1 MKTPFFAPAAIGLA
15 LAALTLGATSSFA
28 RDIKIARSQDRKIA
42 RSQDRKIAHVY
53 DKTGALEAYAA
64 QTQAGLMLG
73 FDYATQGNAE
83 EREGRARRIPA
94 DKHQRFHRRRVAFLR
109 CAER

>member
-1 MKTPFFAPAAIGLA
+1 MKIPFFAPAAIGLA

-28 RDIKIARSQDRKIA
+28 RDINIA

-73 FDYATQGNAE
+73 FDYATQRSAE